1 MCISLLKKFE
11 TYKKGGRRIRK
22 KLSGE
27 IIGVAGEEEKSNQT
41 AYMPAVMMM
50 VQLVLFLECMVCF
63 CRSFVRSPPVS
74 HLGRD
79 QD

>member
-11 TYKKGGRRIRK
+11 RYKKGGRRIGK

-41 AYMPAVMMM
+41 AYMPAVMIM
-50 VQLVLFLECMVCF
+50 VQ
-63 CRSFVRSPPVS
+63 
-74 HLGRD
+74 
-79 QD
+79 